1 MALTSLLK
9 SYSRRWESV
18 SEEKPRCPP
27 ASGPSATI
35 KSAVRKYF
43 LSQYFK
49 IVCAA
54 FPEETIGAIW
64 AEYPAAYLGRAVGRP
79 APEIIASAPASQAA
93 LTYSPY
99 NYVAT
104 MIFTPIIADIF
115 FVSKAAGENGLA
127 VMNLIAPIFALIYAW
142 FQQTIQDEHY
152 QEIYAHLI
160 FDLKYKNAIRRFV
173 CFFL

>member
-1 MALTSLLK
+1 
-9 SYSRRWESV
+9 
-18 SEEKPRCPP
+18 
-27 ASGPSATI
+27 
-35 KSAVRKYF
+35 
-43 LSQYFK
+43 
-49 IVCAA
+49 
-54 FPEETIGAIW
+54 
-64 AEYPAAYLGRAVGRP
+64 
-79 APEIIASAPASQAA
+79 
-93 LTYSPY
+93 
-99 NYVAT
+99 